1 MHLESPKIPLR
12 KRPEE
17 IYQLLSEPAN
27 MKVLMPESVVK
38 FEADADTFL
47 FGLKGLPEI
56 RLLKNRSEENRLIGF
71 TAASSKLDFDL
82 LIHIEAHGEGSEL
95 SLNFEGQFNPMMKM
109 MVEKPLQRFLA
120 DLADKAAEI

>member
-1 MHLESPKIPLR
+1 MHLESPKIPLS
-12 KRPEE
+12 KGPEE

-71 TAASSKLDFDL
+71 SAASSKLDFDL
-82 LIHIEAHGEGSEL
+82 LIHIEAQGEGSEL
-95 SLNFEGQFNPMMKM
+95 SLSFEGQFNPMMKM
-109 MVEKPLQRFLA
+109 MVEKPLKRFLA